1 MADLLPGRK
10 PLSEDSRREW
20 RRLDV
25 RSRLAAARRH
35 RGLRQEDVA
44 PAVGLSLSTYR
55 RLENLQL
62 DNPPLRYLV
71 NCAIV
76 LDVPLTS
83 LLEDEWC
90 EWMQF
95 AEHAPAEPPE
105 VSFWPRHDRPAL
117 PPG

>member
-1 MADLLPGRK
+1 MAGLLPHRK
-10 PLSEDSRREW
+10 SLGKDLQDNW

-55 RLENLQL
+55 RLENGQL
-62 DNPPLRYLV
+62 DNPPIRYLV

-76 LDVPLTS
+76 LDVSLTS
-83 LLEDEWC
+83 LIEDDWC
-90 EWMQF
+90 DWAQF
-95 AEHAPAEPPE
+95 GEHTPPTPPKLT
-105 VSFWPRHDRPAL
+105 FWPKHDTPAL
-117 PPG
+117 PPE

>member
-1 MADLLPGRK
+1 MTELLPGRR
-10 PLSEDSRREW
+10 PFTDELRTEW

-55 RLENLQL
+55 RLENGQL
-62 DNPPLRYLV
+62 ENPPLRYLV

-76 LDVPLTS
+76 LKVSLTS
-83 LLEDEWC
+83 LIEDEWC
-90 EWMQF
+90 EWAQF
-95 AEHAPAEPPE
+95 GEHTPPEPPE
-105 VSFWPRHDRPAL
+105 LRFWPRRDAPAL
-117 PPG
+117 PPE